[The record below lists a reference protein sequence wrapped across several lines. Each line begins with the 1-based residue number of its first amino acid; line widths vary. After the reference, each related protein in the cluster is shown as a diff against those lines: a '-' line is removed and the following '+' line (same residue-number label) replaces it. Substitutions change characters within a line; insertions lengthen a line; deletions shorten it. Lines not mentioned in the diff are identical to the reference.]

1 MTKGQEGKKNPLNKT
16 KGDDTPQ
23 INRGVELLL
32 TEIRGGNYQNQDFPS
47 EMET

>member
-1 MTKGQEGKKNPLNKT
+1 MTKDQEGKKNPLNKT

-32 TEIRGGNYQNQDFPS
+32 EIRGGNYQNPKPS
-47 EMET
+47 K